1 MEELRET
8 MKKNDDLDLGQ
19 DEGTEI
25 PVRVEDRRFW
35 ARQDREED
43 DEAPAR
49 PDRPT
54 YVSQLEQRL
63 QEAEARR
70 DEVFA
75 AHRRMQQEFDESRA
89 RLNRDFEARVLQAKA
104 ATYRGL
110 LEIADHM
117 DRALAAAEAAGERGP
132 LAEGVRLIHGE
143 LLGKLREEGVERM
156 ELLGTVFDPEIAEAV
171 AVVEVPDPARHDT
184 VVEEIR
190 PGYRL
195 GELTVRPAQVQVG
208 RAANPAARGEES

>member
-1 MEELRET
+1 M
-8 MKKNDDLDLGQ
+8 KNDDELDLGP
-19 DEGTEI
+19 DEGAEI

-35 ARQDREED
+35 ARRDREED
-43 DEAPAR
+43 ESAPAR
-49 PDRPT
+49 PDRPS
-54 YVSQLEQRL
+54 YVAQLEQRL

-70 DEVFA
+70 DEVLA

-89 RLNRDFEARVLQAKA
+89 RLNRDFETRVLQARA
-104 ATYRGL
+104 ATFRGL

-117 DRALAAAEAAGERGP
+117 DRALAAAEAAGEQGP
-132 LAEGVRLIHGE
+132 LAEGIRLIHGQ

-156 ELLGTVFDPEIAEAV
+156 ELVGTTFDPEVAEAV
-171 AVVEVPDPARHDT
+171 AVVEVSDPARHDT
-184 VVEEIR
+184 VVEEVR

-208 RAANPAARGEES
+208 RATTRAARREES